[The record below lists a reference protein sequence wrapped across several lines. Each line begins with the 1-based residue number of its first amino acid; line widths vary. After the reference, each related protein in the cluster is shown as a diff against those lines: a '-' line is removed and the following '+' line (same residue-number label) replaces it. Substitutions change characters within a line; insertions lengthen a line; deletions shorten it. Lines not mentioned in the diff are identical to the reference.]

1 MSTGKRLSRVVGV
14 AGVPPGDLADL
25 FTATAGRQF
34 AVLAEYDRGSNAEQI
49 QVLSIARVRTV
60 APLSAQ
66 VVCPPECVYSSGN
79 VSQAIS
85 NPSYN
90 MQTFTNDL
98 TLLRLAAA
106 AQFTA
111 RVSPVCLA
119 TASNSAPPPPQG
131 NGPLVCQSRSSRV
144 WFQVG
149 IVSWG
154 TSNCN
159 VRAPVV
165 YACVS
170 FLCPWIDQVVASN

>member
-49 QVLSIARVRTV
+49 QVLSIAR
-60 APLSAQ
+60 
-66 VVCPPECVYSSGN
+66 
-79 VSQAIS
+79 
-85 NPSYN
+85 
-90 MQTFTNDL
+90 
-98 TLLRLAAA
+98 
-106 AQFTA
+106 
-111 RVSPVCLA
+111 
-119 TASNSAPPPPQG
+119 G